1 MDNILLDLSTKRERP
16 KISIDGKM
24 YELYTVQDHSITA
37 ATEMQ
42 NAAKEAGEIA
52 KKTDATDADVKRID
66 VLIDGSIK
74 RIVRGIK
81 KRVIKKLNY
90 DQKIQIMKVF
100 FKAAGQTGTSRRHGV
115 QSPDS
120 SGSTEAIQ

>member
-1 MDNILLDLSTKRERP
+1 MDNVLLDLSTKRDRP

-24 YELYTVQDHSITA
+24 YELYTTQDHSMVVIA
-37 ATEMQ
+37 EMQ
-42 NAAKEAGEIA
+42 KAGEEA
-52 KKTDATDADVKRID
+52 QALAEKTDITREDRKRLD

-81 KRVIKKLNY
+81 KRVLNKLSY
-90 DQKIQIMKVF
+90 AQKIQIIQVF
-100 FKAAGQTGTSRRHGV
+100 TQAAGQTGTSRRHGV

>member
-1 MDNILLDLSTKRERP
+1 MDSVLLDLSTKRERP

-24 YELYTVQDHSITA
+24 YELYTVQDHNVTT

-42 NAAKEAGEIA
+42 NAAIEAGELG
-52 KKTDATDADVKRID
+52 KKTDATEADLKRID

-74 RIVRGIK
+74 QIVRGIK
-81 KRVIKKLNY
+81 KRVIKKLSY
-90 DQKIQIMKVF
+90 DQKIQIIKVF
-100 FKAAGQTGTSRRHGV
+100 FTAAGQTGTSQRHGV
-115 QSPDS
+115 QSPGS

>member
-1 MDNILLDLSTKRERP
+1 MDKALLNLSTKRERP

-24 YELYTVQDHSITA
+24 YELYTTQDHSITVI
-37 ATEMQ
+37 TDMQ
-42 NAAKEAGEIA
+42 KEGEEA
-52 KKTDATDADVKRID
+52 HALAEKTDITKEDRKRLD
-66 VLIDGSIK
+66 ELIDNSVK

-81 KRVIKKLNY
+81 KRVLNKLSY
-90 DQKIQIMKVF
+90 AQKIQIIQVF
-100 FKAAGQTGTSRRHGV
+100 TQAAGQTGTSLRHGV

>member
-1 MDNILLDLSTKRERP
+1 MDKVLLDLSTKRDRP

-24 YELYTVQDHSITA
+24 YELYTTQDYSITVI
-37 ATEMQ
+37 TDMQ
-42 NAAKEAGEIA
+42 KEAEEA
-52 KKTDATDADVKRID
+52 QALAEKTDKTREDHKRLN

-74 RIVRGIK
+74 KIVRGIK
-81 KRVIKKLNY
+81 KRILNKLSHA
-90 DQKIQIMKVF
+90 QKIEIIKVF
-100 FKAAGQTGTSRRHGV
+100 TQAAGQIGTSRRHGV